1 MILLT
6 RLGKG
11 LPIALNPD
19 LIERAEPTPDT
30 VITLVDGHKLV
41 VSESVAEV
49 VELIRQWRASV
60 ASAAYRMSQL
70 RLTQAPLDGVPEQY
84 RGHPSVIGREDLPAE
99 PPAQDPAGDD
109 PSEDDVTAHST
120 LGNSLARVLKLPH
133 REG

>member
-41 VSESVAEV
+41 VAESVSEV
-49 VELIRQWRASV
+49 IELIRQWRASV
-60 ASAAYRMSQL
+60 ASSAYRMSQL
-70 RLTQAPLDGVPEQY
+70 RVTQAPLVDVPEQY
-84 RGHPSVIGREDLPAE
+84 RGHPALAGRDELPVAPTVHGPE
-99 PPAQDPAGDD
+99 GE
-109 PSEDDVTAHST
+109 PSEDDVSAHDT
-120 LGNSLARVLKLPH
+120 LGNSLARVLKLPP

>member
-41 VSESVAEV
+41 VTESVAEV
-49 VELIRQWRASV
+49 VDLIRQWRASV
-60 ASAAYRMSQL
+60 ASAAFQLSHL
-70 RLTQAPLDGVPEQY
+70 RLTQAPLESVPEQY
-84 RGHPSVIGREDLPAE
+84 RSGDRSVDAAPRT
-99 PPAQDPAGDD
+99 AGDAGA
-109 PSEDDVTAHST
+109 SEDDVTAHNT
-120 LGNSLARVLKLPH
+120 LANSLAKVFTLPH

>member
-41 VSESVAEV
+41 VTESVAEV

-60 ASAAYRMSQL
+60 ASAAYQL
-70 RLTQAPLDGVPEQY
+70 SHMRLTQAPLESIPEQY
-84 RGHPSVIGREDLPAE
+84 RSHPSVSGREGLPGT
-99 PPAQDPAGDD
+99 PADQDPAAGG

>member
-41 VSESVAEV
+41 VAESVAEL

-60 ASAAYRMSQL
+60 ASAAFQL
-70 RLTQAPLDGVPEQY
+70 SHARLTQAPLDGLPAQY
-84 RGHPSVIGREDLPAE
+84 RSVDGPADQ
-99 PPAQDPAGDD
+99 APAG
-109 PSEDDVTAHST
+109 PGISEDDVTAHST
-120 LGNSLARVLKLPH
+120 LGNSLARVFTLPT